1 VSPYPRHGTRGRYQ
15 EPYLCRCLACSGR
28 KGAQPTGYTPRWPS
42 RALELFFG
50 LEVLRMWVDE
60 ETLTQWRTDGLSDIE
75 ADRQAIKMGTMPY
88 DIWGGYATAGLDF
101 VAEVLVDV

>member
-1 VSPYPRHGTRGRYQ
+1 
-15 EPYLCRCLACSGR
+15 
-28 KGAQPTGYTPRWPS
+28 
-42 RALELFFG
+42 
-50 LEVLRMWVDE
+50 MWVDE